1 MLELSEQEFKTTTTN
16 MIRALK
22 DQMNSMQ
29 EQMDNVSK
37 VREILRKDQKEMLE
51 IKNTAIEMKSAL

>member
-37 VREILRKDQKEMLE
+37 VKESLRKDQKEMLE
-51 IKNTAIEMKSAL
+51 IKKY

>member
-51 IKNTAIEMKSAL
+51 IKKY

>member
-29 EQMDNVSK
+29 EQMDNVS
-37 VREILRKDQKEMLE
+37 RWEY
-51 IKNTAIEMKSAL
+51 